1 MDQIFMTGQQVHCVR
16 HVVLSQRRYASG
28 WTGHDG
34 AIDDV
39 RRVLER
45 TISFGESQSAMV
57 VGSAGSGKRAIV
69 ARAVAQLKAASPR
82 VFFPVYLSGSALAND
97 MEGFRE
103 IVQQLVPEG
112 GVAGH
117 KAASFFNVY
126 DFLKQLLLE
135 KALAGHAVIF
145 VLDAF
150 DTFVGGAKQL
160 LVYNLLDWMQS
171 KDVCIGLVG
180 ISCNFNVL
188 AHFEKR
194 VKSRFSNIQIAV
206 PRPPLKAILQ
216 LLWSSFQF
224 RRPAATIACDP
235 TNAPRPIHATG
246 HSVAWPAHV
255 PQPSDDFYDL
265 WEASLYRV
273 LFGADLHSTWWWQH
287 LYDLGKPVD
296 VFVRLLQV
304 ALTQLT
310 PSKPLL
316 DNAHVQAAWDV
327 LFPDHV
333 LHALRGLTTREMTLV
348 LGMIGLERQGKSQY
362 SFEMVFHDCSAFY
375 RQHAMKSP
383 PRVELLHALANLL
396 ALHVVHEVTHQPQP
410 EYSMVRLAVRPTEVL
425 DAIRKKSVACT
436 ALVEQWAMTTLV

>member
-1 MDQIFMTGQQVHCVR
+1 
-16 HVVLSQRRYASG
+16 
-28 WTGHDG
+28 
-34 AIDDV
+34 
-39 RRVLER
+39 
-45 TISFGESQSAMV
+45 MV

-117 KAASFFNVY
+117 KVGRGAASFFNVY

-160 LVYNLLDWMQS
+160 LVYNLLDWMQ
-171 KDVCIGLVG
+171 
-180 ISCNFNVL
+180 
-188 AHFEKR
+188 
-194 VKSRFSNIQIAV
+194 
-206 PRPPLKAILQ
+206 
-216 LLWSSFQF
+216 
-224 RRPAATIACDP
+224 
-235 TNAPRPIHATG
+235 
-246 HSVAWPAHV
+246 
-255 PQPSDDFYDL
+255 PSDDFYDL

-287 LYDLGKPVD
+287 LYDLGKPVN